1 MAAPLPAI
9 HNTRGHSPAIHDQAI
24 AQHRVPSPPNKY
36 RPPDQYLKPQMKVSG
51 RREREHMM
59 KQHLLK
65 NKQPSLTK
73 MDTHRYRNTFFHN
86 LCLEMLKDGFHRSF
100 SEVFALVQQQ
110 KAEIDAAGPDSL
122 LQDRNL
128 LAQQESKLEVMRK
141 RLTEAELALRIDD
154 IDGVFASRN
163 GIAEYFLGTG
173 DLWLSDHFFISCL
186 EMAQKIKG
194 DGRKKEGEAHCNMG
208 RAYERRKENSE
219 AAEHFEAF
227 YELASK
233 NPAWVNGEGQSL
245 HSEACE
251 HLRRLY
257 TTIAEMYQAGE
268 EKDPQEAISNLLKA
282 FEKAK
287 ESGHHQ
293 KEGEAS
299 YRLGLAY
306 EDIGDSETALMYHTG
321 FMDICKKFGD
331 QDGMGKACE
340 AIAKSYEKQGK
351 LDEAVRYL
359 EMFEDIAEKSKQL
372 SAHGKACSCLG
383 AVYNSLGKYKKA
395 SQYFGN
401 AFNIARSMDN
411 PAFFET
417 MRAEF
422 GIANA
427 HQTLGRYMGLIEKPN
442 KEMLLK
448 VIDWKDVRNEQF
460 GNEEEEE
467 SQ

>member
-9 HNTRGHSPAIHDQAI
+9 HNTGGHSPIHDQAI
-24 AQHRVPSPPNKY
+24 AQHRVPSPPSKS
-36 RPPDQYLKPQMKVSG
+36 RPQDQYVKPKLKGQG

-59 KQHLLK
+59 KQQLLK
-65 NKQPSLTK
+65 NKKPSLTK
-73 MDTHRYRNTFFHN
+73 LDTQKYRNTSFHN

-122 LQDRNL
+122 LQDRRL
-128 LAQQESKLEVMRK
+128 LAEQEAKLEEMKK

-154 IDGVFASRN
+154 MDGVFTARN
-163 GIAEYFLGTG
+163 LLAEYFLDTG

-194 DGRKKEGEAHCNMG
+194 DGRRKEGEAHCNMG
-208 RAYERRKENSE
+208 RAYERRKEYQE
-219 AAEHFEAF
+219 AVEHFESF
-227 YELASK
+227 DELTSK
-233 NPAWVNGEGQSL
+233 NPDWTNAEGQSL

-257 TTIAEMYQAGE
+257 TTIAETYQQGE
-268 EKDPQEAISNLLKA
+268 DKDLQEAITNLLKA

-287 ESGHHQ
+287 ESGDGQ

-306 EDIGDSETALMYHTG
+306 EGIGDSETALMYHTG
-321 FMDICKKFGD
+321 FMDICKKLGD

-359 EMFEDIAEKSKQL
+359 EMFEDIAEKSNQL
-372 SAHGKACSCLG
+372 TAHGNACSCLG
-383 AVYNSLGKYKKA
+383 AIYNSLGKYKKA
-395 SQYFGN
+395 SHYFGS

-411 PAFFET
+411 PVFFET

-427 HQTLGRYMGLIEKPN
+427 HRALSRFMGVIERPDKTNTLKL
-442 KEMLLK
+442 
-448 VIDWKDVRNEQF
+448 IDWKDVRNDQMA
-460 GNEEEEE
+460 EEEDEPSE
-467 SQ
+467 

>member
-9 HNTRGHSPAIHDQAI
+9 HNTRGHSPIHDQAI
-24 AQHRVPSPPNKY
+24 PQHRVPSPPSQS
-36 RPPDQYLKPQMKVSG
+36 RPQDQYVKPKLKGQG
-51 RREREHMM
+51 RREREHVM
-59 KQHLLK
+59 KQYLLT
-65 NKQPSLTK
+65 NKKPSLTK
-73 MDTHRYRNTFFHN
+73 LDTQKYRNTFFHN

-110 KAEIDAAGPDSL
+110 KAEINAAGPDSL
-122 LQDRNL
+122 LQDRRL
-128 LAQQESKLEVMRK
+128 LAEQEVKLEEMKK

-154 IDGVFASRN
+154 IDGVFTARN
-163 GIAEYFLGTG
+163 HLAEYFLDTG

-194 DGRKKEGEAHCNMG
+194 DGRRKEGEAHCNMG
-208 RAYERRKENSE
+208 RAYERRKEYRE
-219 AAEHFEAF
+219 AAVHFEAF
-227 YELASK
+227 DDLTSK
-233 NPAWVNGEGQSL
+233 NPDWKNAEGQSL

-257 TTIAEMYQAGE
+257 TTIAEIYQQGE
-268 EKDPQEAISNLLKA
+268 GKDPQEAIANLLKA

-287 ESGHHQ
+287 ESGDGQ

-306 EDIGDSETALMYHTG
+306 ESIGDSETALMYHTG
-321 FMDICKKFGD
+321 FMDICKKVGD

-340 AIAKSYEKQGK
+340 AIAKAYEKQGK

-359 EMFEDIAEKSKQL
+359 EMFEDIAEKSDQL
-372 SAHGKACSCLG
+372 AAHGKACSCLG
-383 AVYNSLGKYKKA
+383 EIYNSLGKYKKA
-395 SQYFGN
+395 SHYFGK
-401 AFNIARSMDN
+401 AFNIARSMDK
-411 PAFFET
+411 PPFFEA

-427 HQTLGRYMGLIEKPN
+427 HGALRRFMGLIERPDKT
-442 KEMLLK
+442 KMLEL
-448 VIDWKDVRNEQF
+448 IDWKDVRNDQMA
-460 GNEEEEE
+460 EEEDEP
-467 SQ
+467 SK